1 MKFNRYVS
9 LLVLFLIGT
18 VALSGCSLF
27 RSDFTTI
34 SPDELKIIVDDLPDQ
49 QKRILAQNEQS
60 RKELIEQFRRAC
72 LLAQASEDE
81 GLHKSDEF
89 KKRTAIDEE
98 RLLAGE
104 FSKRNLDFNISTDE
118 LNKYLDDN
126 KAAFESDY
134 PIISGDTGNKAT
146 EEEKRQTGLL
156 WSEARIRGAKG
167 REAGL
172 LKDPLVSAKL
182 KFRRANLLADLY
194 ANLLEERNKISAEE
208 KAKYIEANPA
218 ADIDKLRTRAQ
229 ALLERLKGGES
240 FEKIADENNEDGT
253 RGNGGDL
260 NWVMKG
266 MMDPDFEKAAF
277 ALRKGEISSELVK
290 SRFGFHIIRV
300 DDRRPVKP
308 QANDPAKPTPTPTP
322 AGPSAGPA
330 ELEEEIRVRHI
341 FVLTQEADTFEQRLV
356 EEKVK
361 RAIEDATI
369 KYEVAVPRDFAVQ
382 VTGFNPN
389 STKMRP
395 GGGNSGTMRS
405 GRSTENR

>member
-1 MKFNRYVS
+1 
-9 LLVLFLIGT
+9 
-18 VALSGCSLF
+18 
-27 RSDFTTI
+27 
-34 SPDELKIIVDDLPDQ
+34 
-49 QKRILAQNEQS
+49 
-60 RKELIEQFRRAC
+60 
-72 LLAQASEDE
+72 
-81 GLHKSDEF
+81 
-89 KKRTAIDEE
+89 
-98 RLLAGE
+98 
-104 FSKRNLDFNISTDE
+104 
-118 LNKYLDDN
+118 
-126 KAAFESDY
+126 
-134 PIISGDTGNKAT
+134 
-146 EEEKRQTGLL
+146 
-156 WSEARIRGAKG
+156 
-167 REAGL
+167 
-172 LKDPLVSAKL
+172 
-182 KFRRANLLADLY
+182 
-194 ANLLEERNKISAEE
+194 
-208 KAKYIEANPA
+208 
-218 ADIDKLRTRAQ
+218 
-229 ALLERLKGGES
+229 
-240 FEKIADENNEDGT
+240 
-253 RGNGGDL
+253 
-260 NWVMKG
+260 MKG

>member
-126 KAAFESDY
+126 KAAFESDRSS
-134 PIISGDTGNKAT
+134 PEIPATRRPKKRRGRRGSSGLRRGFVGQKGV
-146 EEEKRQTGLL
+146 RLGC
-156 WSEARIRGAKG
+156 SRIRSLAPNSSLEEPIFWPTFTPISSRSVTRLARRRRPSTLRPTQLPISISCVLVPRLCWNDS
-167 REAGL
+167 REANRL
-172 LKDPLVSAKL
+172 
-182 KFRRANLLADLY
+182 RRSLM
-194 ANLLEERNKISAEE
+194 RTTRTV
-208 KAKYIEANPA
+208 PA
-218 ADIDKLRTRAQ
+218 AMV
-229 ALLERLKGGES
+229 
-240 FEKIADENNEDGT
+240 GT
-253 RGNGGDL
+253 
-260 NWVMKG
+260 
-266 MMDPDFEKAAF
+266 
-277 ALRKGEISSELVK
+277 
-290 SRFGFHIIRV
+290 
-300 DDRRPVKP
+300 
-308 QANDPAKPTPTPTP
+308 
-322 AGPSAGPA
+322 
-330 ELEEEIRVRHI
+330 
-341 FVLTQEADTFEQRLV
+341 LT
-356 EEKVK
+356 
-361 RAIEDATI
+361 
-369 KYEVAVPRDFAVQ
+369 
-382 VTGFNPN
+382 G
-389 STKMRP
+389 
-395 GGGNSGTMRS
+395 
-405 GRSTENR
+405 